1 MNQKKILYFAFQS
14 AFCMKLNV
22 KYILFFG
29 LLSIL
34 FSSCRIFNPSVM
46 LRTPRDYDF
55 SQGIDTV
62 PESYVIQTGDIL
74 RFRLFSNQGFK
85 IIDLT
90 SSTEGGANSSRNAF
104 AIQDMISYLVEPD
117 SSVNLPILGRTKLAS
132 LSLKQAEISLEEK
145 FGNYY
150 NDPYITMEIINRR
163 IIIFPGSGGGARVVQ
178 IQNEYTSLIEALALV
193 GGITDLGKAH
203 KVKVIRGDFEN
214 PEVFKIN
221 LSTIEGFAEARTY
234 YVRANDI
241 IYVEPSYRPIQQSLA
256 AITQILSFT
265 TSTIISVVYLQSL
278 SN

>member
-1 MNQKKILYFAFQS
+1 
-14 AFCMKLNV
+14 
-22 KYILFFG
+22 

>member
-90 SSTEGGANSSRNAF
+90 SSAEGGANTSRNAF

-117 SSVNLPILGRTKLAS
+117 SNVNLPILGRTKLAS
-132 LSLKQAEISLEEK
+132 LSLKEAEITLEEK
-145 FGNYY
+145 YSNYY
-150 NDPYITMEIINRR
+150 NDPYITLEIVNRR
-163 IIIFPGSGGGARVVQ
+163 IIVFPGSGGGAQVVP

-193 GGITDLGKAH
+193 GGISDLGKAH
-203 KVKVIRGDFEN
+203 KVKVIRGNYEK
-214 PEVFKIN
+214 PEVFKID
-221 LSTIEGFAEARTY
+221 LSTIEGFAVAKTY

-241 IYVEPSYRPIQQSLA
+241 IYVEPSYRPVQQSIA
-256 AITQILSFT
+256 AITQALSLV
-265 TSTIISVVYLQSL
+265 TSTLLAITFI
-278 SN
+278 NRI